1 MPIFTYYKIISKDE
15 NIKEIYIGKT
25 TNFKERIRTHKSNCN
40 NENGK
45 FYNYKIYKII
55 RENGGWNNFDII
67 EIETNEYDNKDSAI
81 KERELIE
88 KFNATLNIVIP
99 SRTRKEYE
107 ENNREIIKEKN
118 IKYKKEFYEKNAE
131 IIKNKV
137 KDYRKNNKEKIKEKD
152 KQYYEKNVEIIS
164 EKQKEYREKNREI
177 IKEKKKEFYENNKEY
192 FKEKHKH
199 YRENN
204 KEIISQ
210 KQKEK
215 ITCQCGCEINKNNL
229 SRHLKSKKHIK
240 LMS

>member
-1 MPIFTYYKIISKDE
+1 MPEYTYYIIVCKDD
-15 NIKEIYIGKT
+15 NIKDCYVGKT
-25 TNFKERIRTHKSNCN
+25 KNFKKRIQIHKSDCN
-40 NENGK
+40 NINR
-45 FYNYKIYKII
+45 KIYNIKLYQYM
-55 RENGGWNNFDII
+55 RENGNINNWNFIQI
-67 EIETNEYDNKDSAI
+67 EKGEYDNKDSAI

>member
-88 KFNATLNIVIP
+88 ELNANLNIVIP
-99 SRTRKEYE
+99 SRTRKEYY
-107 ENNREIIKEKN
+107 EKN
-118 IKYKKEFYEKNAE
+118 I
-131 IIKNKV
+131 
-137 KDYRKNNKEKIKEKD
+137 EKIKEKRNIYN
-152 KQYYEKNVEIIS
+152 KK
-164 EKQKEYREKNREI
+164 YR
-177 IKEKKKEFYENNKEY
+177 ENNKEY
-192 FKEKHKH
+192 FKEYLDKNIEKIKEKRKE

-204 KEIISQ
+204 KEIINQ
-210 KQKEK
+210 KAKEYYEKNIEKIKEK
-215 ITCQCGCEINKNNL
+215 RKKRYEKNKDKN
-229 SRHLKSKKHIK
+229 
-240 LMS
+240 